1 MAARLKPENFID
13 KVEAALR
20 SSFPRAT
27 IELEL
32 DDARNV
38 TGEIAWSGFS
48 PTDSQFNQ
56 RKLLKVLREKLGGE
70 ADRAIMLFTLTPTQK
85 RLMDESRL
93 DEEESILSTAKSI
106 LQERRKKARSKTSNG
121 TNGHPA
127 PKKRKLTTHG

>member
-56 RKLLKVLREKLGGE
+56 RKLLKVLREKTWRRGGSGHH
-70 ADRAIMLFTLTPTQK
+70 ALYTYTDT
-85 RLMDESRL
+85 
-93 DEEESILSTAKSI
+93 
-106 LQERRKKARSKTSNG
+106 KA
-121 TNGHPA
+121 
-127 PKKRKLTTHG
+127 THG

>member
-1 MAARLKPENFID
+1 
-13 KVEAALR
+13 
-20 SSFPRAT
+20 
-27 IELEL
+27 
-32 DDARNV
+32 
-38 TGEIAWSGFS
+38 
-48 PTDSQFNQ
+48 
-56 RKLLKVLREKLGGE
+56 
-70 ADRAIMLFTLTPTQK
+70 MLFTLTPTQK